1 MSVVR
6 GPIAYLIERA
16 FWNALCV
23 LPHGM
28 SWSRSSAGA
37 VFCVSL
43 AFAAPAAAATGLTFA
58 PTNDAIATPGTPKMA
73 SLTFIVDER
82 TPPDLVGQAAA
93 QAGQPSTRPVVFEY
107 SEGYQTRLK
116 IHKIASLATIPLF
129 VAEGVVGEKLYND
142 PTSGKRTAHLWIAT
156 GIGVL
161 FGVNSVTGIWNLS
174 ESSKDPNG
182 RARRLT
188 HSILMLAADGAFFAT
203 AVTGPGHHMR
213 DPSAYANQR
222 GVHRTLAFT
231 SVTLASIG
239 YGMMFVWPH

>member
-1 MSVVR
+1 
-6 GPIAYLIERA
+6 
-16 FWNALCV
+16 
-23 LPHGM
+23 
-28 SWSRSSAGA
+28 
-37 VFCVSL
+37 
-43 AFAAPAAAATGLTFA
+43 
-58 PTNDAIATPGTPKMA
+58 MA
-73 SLTFIVDER
+73 SLTFIVDEPTMPR
-82 TPPDLVGQAAA
+82 LIDQAAT
-93 QAGQPSTRPVVFEY
+93 QAGQPATRPVVFEY

-142 PTSGKRTAHLWIAT
+142 PTPGKRTAHLWIAT

-188 HSILMLAADGAFFAT
+188 HSILMLAADACFFAT
-203 AVTGPGHHMR
+203 AVSGPGHHMR
-213 DPSAYANQR
+213 DPSAYENQR

-231 SVTLASIG
+231 SVTLASVG

>member
-1 MSVVR
+1 M
-6 GPIAYLIERA
+6 P
-16 FWNALCV
+16 
-23 LPHGM
+23 
-28 SWSRSSAGA
+28 
-37 VFCVSL
+37 
-43 AFAAPAAAATGLTFA
+43 
-58 PTNDAIATPGTPKMA
+58 
-73 SLTFIVDER
+73 SLTFMVDAR
-82 TPPDLVGQAAA
+82 TTPNLAEQGAA
-93 QAGQPSTRPVVFEY
+93 QAGQPTTRPVVFEY

-116 IHKIASLATIPLF
+116 IHKMASLATIPLF

-142 PTSGKRTAHLWIAT
+142 PTPGKRTAHLWIAT

-161 FGVNSVTGIWNLS
+161 FGVNSVTGIWNLT

-188 HSILMLAADGAFFAT
+188 HSILMLAADAGFFAT

-213 DPSAYANQR
+213 DPSAYDNQR

-231 SVTLASIG
+231 SVTLASVG